1 MRTSQEKFESL
12 VTRLTGLA
20 PAQHLG
26 EYKKVVKLMNHQ
38 VRLLQNAG
46 AGGQEVC
53 QARALLVDVL
63 LRQLWD
69 YAKGSLTPQAQKEFP
84 PLAIVAL
91 GGYGRGEL
99 NPLSDLDV
107 SFLHQGQVVVGTKP
121 LPSLG
126 RLIEVINTTLW
137 DLGFKPGLSVRTV
150 AESVEAANDKRDPKS
165 METKTSLIEARLV
178 AGDAGLFEKLQKA
191 VLVKCVSGHEEQYIA
206 LRMKDQSERRAKH
219 GNSATMQE
227 PNIKNGCGGLRD
239 YQNLRWM
246 TFFKYRI
253 LGMEEMER
261 REFITAAER
270 KQLEA
275 AYDYLLTVRN
285 EMHEMS
291 PVPNRP
297 YEVLTK
303 ALQPT
308 IATHL
313 GYKDASA
320 SRRIELFMRDLY
332 SHMRCIFLTTRT
344 LEERLALLPRP
355 SRLPNF
361 SRFLPAA
368 FKKPPPQ
375 TIDGFRFEGGQI
387 HPSSS
392 RVFKDS
398 PRRLMRV
405 FLHAQQ
411 RGLRLHP
418 DLEQM
423 IRRDVRLVDRTFL
436 GDEHVR
442 ETFLEILNQR
452 GNVAP
457 TLRTM
462 HEVGLLGKYVPEFGR
477 LTCLVQ
483 HEFYH
488 QYTAD
493 EHTLVCLAQLD
504 RISES
509 KDEALARYAEAM
521 RNVERP
527 FVLYLALLL
536 HDSGKAEHTGD
547 HVESSGQNA
556 QRVARRLALDGVTTH
571 SLSILVEQH
580 ITMAQISQRRDLD
593 DAAVIRHFASLVQSV
608 DNLRMLTVLTF
619 ADAQAT
625 SDKLWNGF
633 KDALLWQLYHKA
645 MEVLSGGTEFIRV
658 EERQRE
664 LLSEEVGRLLP
675 RSFESDEVQA
685 HFANLPPRY
694 YLIHSAKEVFADMAL
709 VHRFMHM
716 QIAAD
721 DKALEPVIS
730 WHNEP
735 DRGCTSVKVCT
746 WDRAGLFSTV
756 CGSFSA
762 SGLNILS
769 AQIFS
774 RRDGIVLDT
783 FYVTE
788 AQGGGLVGRE
798 GRERF
803 EEVLRK
809 ALTRGPLDFLALVA
823 RQIEKAARPLYHGPP
838 GERIKTRI
846 VFDNATSEDRTV
858 IDVETED
865 HLGLLY
871 AISDALTELGLDIA
885 LAKIS
890 TEKGAAVDT
899 FYVREWDG
907 GKVQSPERQRA
918 IAERLYEAIKALEQ
932 AAGR

>member
-12 VTRLTGLA
+12 AVRLKGLE
-20 PAQHLG
+20 PSQHLE
-26 EYKKVVKLMNHQ
+26 EYRKILKLMNHQ

-46 AGGQEVC
+46 AGGGEVC
-53 QARALLVDVL
+53 RARALMVDVL
-63 LRQLWD
+63 IRHLWEH
-69 YAKGSLTPQAQKEFP
+69 ARSSLTAQAQKEFP

-91 GGYGRGEL
+91 GGYGRAEL
-99 NPLSDLDV
+99 NPLSDLDIC
-107 SFLHQGQVVVGTKP
+107 FLHQGQVVVGTKP
-121 LPSLG
+121 LPTLG
-126 RLIEVINTTLW
+126 RLMEVILTTLW
-137 DLGFKPGLSVRTV
+137 DLGFKPGHSVRTV
-150 AESVEAANDKRDPKS
+150 AETVEAANSKSDPKS

-178 AGDAGLFEKLQKA
+178 VGDAGLFEKLQKA
-191 VLVKCVSGHEEQYIA
+191 VLVKCVSGHEESYIA
-206 LRMKDQSERRAKH
+206 ARMKDQSERREKY

-246 TFFKYRI
+246 TFFKYRTRS
-253 LGMEEMER
+253 LEEMEQ
-261 REFITAAER
+261 REFINAAER
-270 KQLEA
+270 RQLEA
-275 AYDYLLTVRN
+275 AYDFLLSVRN
-285 EMHEMS
+285 EMHELS
-291 PVPNRP
+291 PTPNRP

-303 ALQPT
+303 SLQPT

-313 GYKDASA
+313 GYKDPSP

-332 SHMRCIFLTTRT
+332 SHMRGIFLTTRT
-344 LEERLALLPRP
+344 LEERLALLPRQ

-361 SRFLPAA
+361 RRFLPAA

-423 IRRDVRLVDRTFL
+423 IRRDLRLVDRAFL

-457 TLRTM
+457 MLRAM
-462 HEVGLLGKYVPEFGR
+462 HEVGLLGKYIPEFGR

-493 EHTLVCLAQLD
+493 EHTLMCLAQLD
-504 RISES
+504 RVSES
-509 KDEALARYAEAM
+509 KDEALAHYAEAM

-547 HVESSGQNA
+547 HVASGSQNA
-556 QRVARRLALDGVTTH
+556 QRVARRLALDGATTH
-571 SLSILVEQH
+571 SLCLLVEQH
-580 ITMAQISQRRDLD
+580 ITMATVSQRRDLE
-593 DAAVIRHFASLVQSV
+593 DAAVIRHFAGLVQTP

-633 KDALLWQLYHKA
+633 KDALLWQLHRKA
-645 MEVLSGGTEFIRV
+645 MTVLAGGTEFIRV
-658 EERQRE
+658 EEKGRE
-664 LLSEEVGRLLP
+664 LLADEVGQLLP
-675 RSFESDEVQA
+675 RSFKNDEVEA

-694 YLIHSAKEVFADMAL
+694 FMIHTAREVFADLAL

-716 QIAAD
+716 QISAD

-735 DRGCTSVKVCT
+735 DRGYTSAKVCT
-746 WDRAGLFSTV
+746 WDRPGLFSTV
-756 CGSFSA
+756 CGSLSA

-788 AQGGGLVGRE
+788 AQGGALVGRD

-809 ALTRGPLDFLALVA
+809 ALTRGPLDFLALIA
-823 RQIEKAARPLYHGPP
+823 RQNEKAARPLYQGLP

-846 VFDNATSEDRTV
+846 VFDNDTSEDRTV

-871 AISDALTELGLDIA
+871 AISGALTELGLDIA

-907 GKVQSPERQRA
+907 RKVESPDRQRG
-918 IAERLYEAIKALEQ
+918 IAERLYEAIKSLEQ
-932 AAGR
+932 ATGR